1 MSHRALENM
10 EHDAAGLGAKILRF
24 AQNDN
29 LTVILRE
36 ERPKD
41 LSFGSQRRFFASLR
55 MTKGGAQN
63 DRQERFF
70 ASLRMTDKG
79 AQNDRQERF
88 FASLRMTDKGAQ
100 NDRHDK
106 EDRHWT

>member
-10 EHDAAGLGAKILRF
+10 EHDAVGLGAKILRY

-41 LSFGSQRRFFASLR
+41 LS
-55 MTKGGAQN
+55 T
-63 DRQERFF
+63 
-70 ASLRMTDKG
+70 
-79 AQNDRQERF
+79 
-88 FASLRMTDKGAQ
+88 
-100 NDRHDK
+100 
-106 EDRHWT
+106 